1 MNGVNNKKIRKW
13 LRNFFRSHFF
23 FFYPKKYGTFAKNI
37 YLFEVMK
44 TQASSSDFRNG
55 PIVTV
60 TTDREA
66 YPKRWIAALVQM
78 CMEKKVGERLT
89 KLGVENYVPTQTEI
103 RQWSD
108 RKKKVERVVIPMV
121 VFVHTDEKTERS
133 LRMHSFIRK
142 ILTYPG
148 QTNAAVIPDDQID
161 RLKFMLRQSDS
172 PVEMME
178 QHLQVGDKVRI
189 VRGALQ
195 GLEGEFYKNV
205 DKSMVAIHIEAL
217 GYACVSVSVED
228 IEKIE

>member
-1 MNGVNNKKIRKW
+1 
-13 LRNFFRSHFF
+13 
-23 FFYPKKYGTFAKNI
+23 
-37 YLFEVMK
+37 MK
-44 TQASSSDFRNG
+44 TNVYSSESELES
-55 PIVTV
+55 IVPV

-78 CMEKKVGERLT
+78 CTEKKVGERLT

-121 VFVHTDEKTERS
+121 VFVHTDEKTERT

-148 QTNAAVIPDDQID
+148 QTAAAVIPDDQID

-172 PVEMME
+172 LVEMME
-178 QHLQVGDKVRI
+178 YHLQVGDKVQI

-195 GLEGEFYKNV
+195 GLEGELYKNV

-228 IEKIE
+228 VALCHSERSEESRKH

>member
-1 MNGVNNKKIRKW
+1 
-13 LRNFFRSHFF
+13 
-23 FFYPKKYGTFAKNI
+23 
-37 YLFEVMK
+37 MK
-44 TQASSSDFRNG
+44 TNVYSSESELES
-55 PIVTV
+55 IVLV

-66 YPKRWIAALVQM
+66 HPKRWIAALVQM

-89 KLGVENYVPTQTEI
+89 KLGIENYVPTQTEI

-148 QTNAAVIPDDQID
+148 QTTAAVIPDDQID

-178 QHLQVGDKVRI
+178 QHLQVGDKVHI

-195 GLEGEFYKNV
+195 GLEGELYKNV

-228 IEKIE
+228 IEIINK

>member
-1 MNGVNNKKIRKW
+1 
-13 LRNFFRSHFF
+13 
-23 FFYPKKYGTFAKNI
+23 
-37 YLFEVMK
+37 MK
-44 TQASSSDFRNG
+44 TNVYSFESGSKSV
-55 PIVTV
+55 VTV

-66 YPKRWIAALVQM
+66 HPKRWIAALVQM
-78 CMEKKVGERLT
+78 CTEKKVGERLT

-133 LRMHSFIRK
+133 LRMQSFIRK

-148 QTNAAVIPDDQID
+148 QTAAAVIPNDQID

-178 QHLQVGDKVRI
+178 QNLQVGDKVQI
-189 VRGALQ
+189 IRGAL
-195 GLEGEFYKNV
+195 
-205 DKSMVAIHIEAL
+205 
-217 GYACVSVSVED
+217 
-228 IEKIE
+228 

>member
-1 MNGVNNKKIRKW
+1 
-13 LRNFFRSHFF
+13 
-23 FFYPKKYGTFAKNI
+23 
-37 YLFEVMK
+37 MK
-44 TQASSSDFRNG
+44 TNVYSSESG
-55 PIVTV
+55 LPSVVPV

-66 YPKRWIAALVQM
+66 HPKRWVAALVQM
-78 CMEKKVGERLT
+78 CTEKKVGERLT

-142 ILTYPG
+142 ILTFPG
-148 QTNAAVIPDDQID
+148 QTAAAVIPNDQID
-161 RLKFMLRQSDS
+161 RLKFMLRQADS

-178 QHLQVGDKVRI
+178 HLQVGDKVHI

-195 GLEGEFYKNV
+195 GLEGEFFKNV

-228 IEKIE
+228 VEKNK

>member
-1 MNGVNNKKIRKW
+1 
-13 LRNFFRSHFF
+13 
-23 FFYPKKYGTFAKNI
+23 
-37 YLFEVMK
+37 MK
-44 TQASSSDFRNG
+44 TNVYSSESG
-55 PIVTV
+55 LPSVVPV

-66 YPKRWIAALVQM
+66 HPKRWVAALVQM

-89 KLGVENYVPTQTEI
+89 KLGIENYVPTQTEI

-142 ILTYPG
+142 ILNYPG
-148 QTNAAVIPDDQID
+148 QTAAAVIPDDQIN
-161 RLKFMLRQSDS
+161 RLKFMLRQPDS

-178 QHLQVGDKVRI
+178 HLQVGDKVHI

-195 GLEGEFYKNV
+195 GLEGELCKCV
-205 DKSMVAIHIEAL
+205 PDKSMVAIRIEGL

-228 IEKIE
+228 IEKD

>member
-1 MNGVNNKKIRKW
+1 
-13 LRNFFRSHFF
+13 
-23 FFYPKKYGTFAKNI
+23 
-37 YLFEVMK
+37 MK
-44 TQASSSDFRNG
+44 TNVYSSESG
-55 PIVTV
+55 LPSVVPV

-66 YPKRWIAALVQM
+66 HPKRWIAALVQM
-78 CMEKKVGERLT
+78 CTEKKVGERLT

-148 QTNAAVIPDDQID
+148 QTAAAVIPNDQID

-178 QHLQVGDKVRI
+178 HLQVGDKVHI

-195 GLEGEFYKNV
+195 GLEGELCKYV
-205 DKSMVAIHIEAL
+205 LDKSMVAVRIEGL

-228 IEKIE
+228 IKKDQE

>member
-1 MNGVNNKKIRKW
+1 
-13 LRNFFRSHFF
+13 
-23 FFYPKKYGTFAKNI
+23 
-37 YLFEVMK
+37 MK
-44 TQASSSDFRNG
+44 TNVYSSESEMES
-55 PIVTV
+55 IVPV

-66 YPKRWIAALVQM
+66 HPKRWIAALVQM

-148 QTNAAVIPDDQID
+148 QKAAAVIPDEQID
-161 RLKFMLRQSDS
+161 RLKFMLKQADS
-172 PVEMME
+172 PVELRE
-178 QHLQVGDKVRI
+178 QHLQVGDRVRI

-195 GLEGEFYKNV
+195 GLEGELCKSV
-205 DKSMVAIHIEAL
+205 PEKSMVAIRIDGL
-217 GYACVSVSVED
+217 GYACVSVSVGDLEG
-228 IEKIE
+228 I

>member
-1 MNGVNNKKIRKW
+1 
-13 LRNFFRSHFF
+13 
-23 FFYPKKYGTFAKNI
+23 
-37 YLFEVMK
+37 MK
-44 TQASSSDFRNG
+44 TNVYSSESELES
-55 PIVTV
+55 IVPV

-66 YPKRWIAALVQM
+66 HPKRWIAALVQM

-121 VFVHTDEKTERS
+121 VFVHTDEKTERT
-133 LRMHSFIRK
+133 LRMQSFIRK

-148 QTNAAVIPDDQID
+148 QTTAAVIPDDQID

-178 QHLQVGDKVRI
+178 HHLQVGDKVHI

-195 GLEGEFYKNV
+195 GLEGELYKNV

-228 IEKIE
+228 SEKIER

>member
-1 MNGVNNKKIRKW
+1 
-13 LRNFFRSHFF
+13 
-23 FFYPKKYGTFAKNI
+23 
-37 YLFEVMK
+37 MK
-44 TQASSSDFRNG
+44 TNVYSSESEMES
-55 PIVTV
+55 IVPV

-66 YPKRWIAALVQM
+66 HPKRWIAALVQM

-89 KLGVENYVPTQTEI
+89 KLGIENYVPTQTEI

-148 QTNAAVIPDDQID
+148 QTSAAVIPNDQID

-178 QHLQVGDKVRI
+178 QHLQVGDKVQI

-195 GLEGEFYKNV
+195 GLEGEFYKSV

-228 IEKIE
+228 IEKIER

>member
-1 MNGVNNKKIRKW
+1 
-13 LRNFFRSHFF
+13 
-23 FFYPKKYGTFAKNI
+23 
-37 YLFEVMK
+37 MK
-44 TQASSSDFRNG
+44 TNVYSSESELES
-55 PIVTV
+55 IVPV

-66 YPKRWIAALVQM
+66 HPKRWIAALVQM

-148 QTNAAVIPDDQID
+148 QTTAAVIPDDQID

-178 QHLQVGDKVRI
+178 QRLQVGDKVHI

-195 GLEGEFYKNV
+195 GLEGEFFKYV

-228 IEKIE
+228 IEKIER

>member
-1 MNGVNNKKIRKW
+1 
-13 LRNFFRSHFF
+13 
-23 FFYPKKYGTFAKNI
+23 
-37 YLFEVMK
+37 MK
-44 TQASSSDFRNG
+44 TNVYSSESELES
-55 PIVTV
+55 IVPV

-66 YPKRWIAALVQM
+66 HPKRWIAALVQM

-178 QHLQVGDKVRI
+178 QRLQVGDKVHI

-195 GLEGEFYKNV
+195 GLEGELYKNV

-228 IEKIE
+228 IEKIER

>member
-1 MNGVNNKKIRKW
+1 
-13 LRNFFRSHFF
+13 
-23 FFYPKKYGTFAKNI
+23 
-37 YLFEVMK
+37 MK
-44 TQASSSDFRNG
+44 TNVYSSESELES
-55 PIVTV
+55 IVPV
-60 TTDREA
+60 ITDREA
-66 YPKRWIAALVQM
+66 HPKRWIAALVQM
-78 CMEKKVGERLT
+78 CTEKKVGERLT
-89 KLGVENYVPTQTEI
+89 KLGIENYVPTQTEI

-121 VFVHTDEKTERS
+121 VFVHTDEKTERT

-178 QHLQVGDKVRI
+178 HHLQVGDKVQI

-195 GLEGEFYKNV
+195 GLEGELYKNV
-205 DKSMVAIHIEAL
+205 DKSMVAIRVEGL

-228 IEKIE
+228 VALCHSERSEESRKH

>member
-1 MNGVNNKKIRKW
+1 
-13 LRNFFRSHFF
+13 
-23 FFYPKKYGTFAKNI
+23 
-37 YLFEVMK
+37 MK
-44 TQASSSDFRNG
+44 TNVYSSESEMES
-55 PIVTV
+55 IVPV

-66 YPKRWIAALVQM
+66 RPKRWIAALVQM
-78 CMEKKVGERLT
+78 CTEKKVGERLT

-148 QTNAAVIPDDQID
+148 QTAAAVIPNDQID

-178 QHLQVGDKVRI
+178 QRLQVGDKVQI

-195 GLEGEFYKNV
+195 GLEGELYKNV
-205 DKSMVAIHIEAL
+205 DKSMVAIHIEAV

-228 IEKIE
+228 IEKIER

>member
-1 MNGVNNKKIRKW
+1 MK
-13 LRNFFRSHFF
+13 
-23 FFYPKKYGTFAKNI
+23 TNI
-37 YLFEVMK
+37 YSLE
-44 TQASSSDFRNG
+44 SSLESVAN
-55 PIVTV
+55 V

-66 YPKRWIAALVQM
+66 YPKRWVAALVQM

-89 KLGVENYVPTQTEI
+89 KLGIENYVPTQTEI

-148 QTNAAVIPDDQID
+148 QTAAAVIPDDQIN

-178 QHLQVGDKVRI
+178 RHLEVGDKVHI

-195 GLEGEFYKNV
+195 GLEGELCKCV
-205 DKSMVAIHIEAL
+205 PDKSMVAIRIEGL
-217 GYACVSVSVED
+217 GYACVSVSIED
-228 IEKIE
+228 IEKE

>member
-1 MNGVNNKKIRKW
+1 
-13 LRNFFRSHFF
+13 
-23 FFYPKKYGTFAKNI
+23 
-37 YLFEVMK
+37 MK
-44 TQASSSDFRNG
+44 TNVYSSESDLES
-55 PIVTV
+55 IVPV

-66 YPKRWIAALVQM
+66 HPKRWIAALVQM

-148 QTNAAVIPDDQID
+148 QTAAAVIPNDQID

-178 QHLQVGDKVRI
+178 HLQVGDKVHI

-195 GLEGEFYKNV
+195 GLEGELCKCV
-205 DKSMVAIHIEAL
+205 PDKSIVAIRIEGL

-228 IEKIE
+228 IELNSSK

>member
-1 MNGVNNKKIRKW
+1 
-13 LRNFFRSHFF
+13 
-23 FFYPKKYGTFAKNI
+23 
-37 YLFEVMK
+37 MK
-44 TQASSSDFRNG
+44 TNVYSSESEMES
-55 PIVTV
+55 IVPV

-66 YPKRWIAALVQM
+66 HPKRWIAALVQM

-148 QTNAAVIPDDQID
+148 QTAAAVIPDDQID

-178 QHLQVGDKVRI
+178 QHLKVGDKVHI

-195 GLEGEFYKNV
+195 GLEGELYKNV
-205 DKSMVAIHIEAL
+205 DKSMVAIRIEGL

-228 IEKIE
+228 IEKIER

>member
-1 MNGVNNKKIRKW
+1 
-13 LRNFFRSHFF
+13 
-23 FFYPKKYGTFAKNI
+23 
-37 YLFEVMK
+37 MK
-44 TQASSSDFRNG
+44 TNVYSSESELES
-55 PIVTV
+55 IVPV

-66 YPKRWIAALVQM
+66 HPKRWIAALVQM

-89 KLGVENYVPTQTEI
+89 KLGIENYVPTQTEI

-148 QTNAAVIPDDQID
+148 QTAAAVIPDDQID

-178 QHLQVGDKVRI
+178 HHLQVGDKVQI

-195 GLEGEFYKNV
+195 GLEGELYKNV

-228 IEKIE
+228 IEKIER